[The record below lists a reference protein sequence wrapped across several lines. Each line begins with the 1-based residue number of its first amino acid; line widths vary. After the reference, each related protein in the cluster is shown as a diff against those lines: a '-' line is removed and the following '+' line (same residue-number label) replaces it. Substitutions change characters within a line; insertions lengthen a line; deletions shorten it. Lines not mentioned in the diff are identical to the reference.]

1 MSKPLP
7 VIKVTEPYFQSWCY
21 EQSKMLR
28 AAERAETAGLKLT
41 CYQINRRLDASKT
54 EHIYDTHVIAPQM
67 NFSGIFTSAKQIDEL
82 LAEFLSLQE
91 S

>member
-1 MSKPLP
+1 MNK
-7 VIKVTEPYFQSWCY
+7 EPYFQSWCY

-41 CYQINRRLDASKT
+41 CYQVNRRLDASKT
-54 EHIYDTHVIAPQM
+54 EYIYDTHVIAPQM
-67 NFSGIFTSAKQIDEL
+67 KFSGIFTSAKQIDEL